1 MPADVAASP
10 FASGPLLLLA
20 LLVFWFGGAAIM
32 SRMAGWHVLSR
43 RFPVPEPLQG
53 ETFAF
58 TTAVLGT
65 AAMPITYRRCIRMVL
80 TREGLFMRLMFPFR
94 FHSPPFLIPWTAF
107 AAVAEKQVF
116 TSRKLTFSFEGTN
129 RQITLAGPLAQH
141 VRQRCAEATGR
152 DLAPPAA

>member
-10 FASGPLLLLA
+10 SVSGPLLLLA

-43 RFPVPEPLQG
+43 RFPVPPRLHG

-58 TTAVLGT
+58 TTAGLGT
-65 AAMPITYRRCIRMVL
+65 AGLAITYRRCIRMVL
-80 TREGLFMRLMFPFR
+80 TPEGLYMRLMFPFR

-107 AAVAEKQVF
+107 AAAAEKQVF
-116 TSRKLTFSFEGTN
+116 ASRKVTFSFEGTN
-129 RQITLAGPLAQH
+129 RQITLVGPLARL
-141 VRQRCAEATGR
+141 VREHCRAATGR
-152 DLAPPAA
+152 ELGPPA